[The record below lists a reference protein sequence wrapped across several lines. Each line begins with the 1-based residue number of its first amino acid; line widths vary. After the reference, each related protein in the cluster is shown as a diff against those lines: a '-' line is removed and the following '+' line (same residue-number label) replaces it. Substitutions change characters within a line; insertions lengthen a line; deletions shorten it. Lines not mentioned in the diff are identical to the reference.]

1 MHACLLPARLA
12 HKDSNIEM
20 YVQVRHADEDG
31 LSDEESEASASS
43 GASDSDEDFYAG
55 VRS

>member
-31 LSDEESEASASS
+31 LSDDESEGSASS